1 LLGSCWHPEEEKI
14 VFQSQQ
20 SNRIVQ
26 VIIIV
31 FVCLLFW
38 VFLNALI
45 TPVTKQPSTLVG
57 RELYLPKQLQ
67 IDMKEITQSNKKV
80 ALYFFASWCSTCVS
94 EYKTLLDDK
103 SDTLWVGVLYY
114 DHLNDAK
121 KAFPDLD
128 KRFALIFEDLDGEF
142 ALDWGVKGTPE
153 ILLFKDSKLL
163 ERSYRL
169 EHS

>member
-1 LLGSCWHPEEEKI
+1 
-14 VFQSQQ
+14 
-20 SNRIVQ
+20 
-26 VIIIV
+26 
-31 FVCLLFW
+31 
-38 VFLNALI
+38 
-45 TPVTKQPSTLVG
+45 
-57 RELYLPKQLQ
+57 
-67 IDMKEITQSNKKV
+67 M
-80 ALYFFASWCSTCVS
+80 
-94 EYKTLLDDK
+94 
-103 SDTLWVGVLYY
+103 GVLYY